1 VRNFIALTE
10 AIEYI
15 EYNLCRPFRRGD
27 VAAHCHISLSALE
40 KLFRYALHRSIK
52 EYITKRRMTRAAED
66 LIKGELSVTET
77 AMKYMY
83 NSPEVF
89 SRSFRQVWNVN
100 PSEFA
105 SVWKFSG
112 LFPKINYKY
121 TEGDDFEMARKRV
134 DLSESYDYLKEK
146 RGSFVLC
153 FDIRNLTAIN
163 NISTRAGDLAILE
176 AAKRIDDAA
185 TDDMLT
191 LRIGGDEFALITGC
205 RDIEKAKQTAD
216 KITSLNDIPI
226 IFEGKALPLFLWAGI
241 TTVPE
246 TSLRYSE
253 FFTDLHNTIER
264 NKQAQP
270 AQLSPAGEKP
280 K

>member
-1 VRNFIALTE
+1 
-10 AIEYI
+10 
-15 EYNLCRPFRRGD
+15 
-27 VAAHCHISLSALE
+27 
-40 KLFRYALHRSIK
+40 
-52 EYITKRRMTRAAED
+52 M
-66 LIKGELSVTET
+66 
-77 AMKYMY
+77 
-83 NSPEVF
+83 
-89 SRSFRQVWNVN
+89 
-100 PSEFA
+100 
-105 SVWKFSG
+105 
-112 LFPKINYKY
+112 
-121 TEGDDFEMARKRV
+121 
-134 DLSESYDYLKEK
+134 
-146 RGSFVLC
+146 
-153 FDIRNLTAIN
+153 
-163 NISTRAGDLAILE
+163 
-176 AAKRIDDAA
+176 
-185 TDDMLT
+185 T